1 MAWYDSLLGGGSK
14 SPIQAVFDGID
25 SLVTSDEERAA
36 ADLLKMKVMQ
46 EPGKLQVELNK
57 IEASHRSVFVAGWR
71 PFIGWICGFGL
82 GYVWVVRPLI
92 MDIVTMVGSEA
103 PTWAPMNTDNM
114 IDLVIALL
122 GLGGLRTYEKLNGRA
137 K

>member
-1 MAWYDSLLGGGSK
+1 
-14 SPIQAVFDGID
+14 
-25 SLVTSDEERAA
+25 VTSDEERAA
-36 ADLLKMKVMQ
+36 ADLLKLRAMQ

-57 IEASHRSVFVAGWR
+57 VEAGHRSVFVAGWR

-82 GYVWVVRPLI
+82 GYVWVLRPIVMDLATLI
-92 MDIVTMVGSEA
+92 GETA
-103 PTWAPMNTDNM
+103 PVWAPMNTENM

-122 GLGGLRTYEKLNGRA
+122 GLGGLRTYEKLSGRA